1 MQQKYTRQELEAVI
15 SETAWA
21 YYLKGDKLQYDSQQL
36 SIIVDKFHGGRFRV
50 TDDAAPED
58 ATSDE
63 VAYAVCTDYIY
74 KLYYNA
80 LNKRITDAVHN
91 LDVVTKALWTYSDH
105 FGITLMRW
113 WRDDHKLT
121 EEEVRYGVTEKHRV
135 SMEEGRAF
143 LANWKENLRP
153 GDILMPSGHAT
164 MYIGNGYVIDANGY
178 KYNLETGIDN
188 KEPYGTV
195 CKLRKI
201 SDIFLNGTD
210 VGRENCLLRE
220 DTVRSHFLVCRPL
233 DHMIKDPELTIT
245 PSGLSRL
252 KYPGMEIDRT
262 VDISPYGT
270 APQGGEITYRIQ
282 ISNKSDHP
290 VYSQHR
296 KDIDST
302 YAPVNYT
309 QLSVIETVPEGTELI
324 WAPGA
329 EINGNKLS
337 WKLDI
342 PASKTQTVFYTVRV
356 TAPIGAYITNSG
368 GMVDQIPSNTI
379 INQVGQP
386 KLQEKKFEKAQLL
399 EYIRQCRLTGTAF
412 AADVYSQL
420 LDGSLILQD
429 AETLCSKMFT
439 KTDVKK
445 RSILRDLLVL
455 RGRIMKDTSREI
467 TVKAWLLTN
476 PHSMMVRNYVGGKLT
491 ELGEMKPINDF
502 RLRYLEQG
510 DVLVYWNETGKNR
523 VLVYMGENTL
533 LAMTSEGTGEVLY
546 GVDAENALWQAF
558 SWDVF
563 FALRPRNAAK

>member
-1 MQQKYTRQELEAVI
+1 MQQKFTREELEAAI

-36 SIIVDKFHGGRFRV
+36 SVVADKYHGGRFRV

-63 VAYAVCTDYIY
+63 AAYAVCSDYIY
-74 KLYYNA
+74 KLYLNA

-91 LDVVTKALWTYSDH
+91 LDVVTKALWTYSDYC
-105 FGITLMRW
+105 GITLMRW
-113 WRDDHKLT
+113 WRDDYQLT
-121 EEEVRYGVTEKHRV
+121 EDEVRYGVTEKYRV
-135 SMEEGRAF
+135 SVEEGRAF

-210 VGRENCLLRE
+210 VGRESCLLRE
-220 DTVRSHFLVCRPL
+220 DTVRKYFLVCRPL
-233 DHMIKDPELTIT
+233 DQMMKDPDLTIA

-270 APQGGEITYRIQ
+270 APHMGEITYRIQ

-290 VYSQHR
+290 VYSQFR
-296 KDIDST
+296 RDIDPAF
-302 YAPVNYT
+302 APVDYL
-309 QLSVIETVPEGTELI
+309 QLPVTETVPAGTELV

-329 EINGNKLS
+329 EVTGDQLC

-342 PASKTQTVFYTVRV
+342 PAGKVQTVFYTVRV
-356 TAPIGAYITNSG
+356 TAPVGSLITNNG
-368 GMVDQIPSNTI
+368 GLVDRIPSNTLV
-379 INQVGQP
+379 NQVGQP
-386 KLQEKKFEKAQLL
+386 KRQEKRFEKARLL
-399 EYIRQCRLTGTAF
+399 EYVRQCKATGTAF
-412 AADVYSQL
+412 AADVYTRL
-420 LDGSLILQD
+420 LDK
-429 AETLCSKMFT
+429 TLKLPNLDDLCNEIFT

-445 RSILRDLLVL
+445 RCILRDTHVVKGKFLT
-455 RGRIMKDTSREI
+455 DTSREI
-467 TVKAWLLTN
+467 TVRAWLLTGHH
-476 PHSMMVRNYVGGKLT
+476 PMMIRNYVGGKVT
-491 ELGEMKPINDF
+491 EVGDMKPINDF
-502 RLRYLEQG
+502 RTRYLEQG
-510 DVLVYWNETGKNR
+510 DIIVYWNETGKNR
-523 VLVYMGENTL
+523 VLVYLGEDTL
-533 LAMTSEGTGEVLY
+533 LAMSGEGTAEVLY
-546 GVDAENALWQAF
+546 GADAANALWQAF

-563 FALRPRNAAK
+563 FALRPRNAV